1 MRTGLRRPL
10 EGLRTSRLENLEPL
24 TLERGGRP
32 DVRRDAAAL
41 VSAVLPLLHEA
52 GNPYFDWFFGDPAA
66 ARSTLG
72 AWMMRSSSEVALER
86 IVVASSR
93 DEVVGAFLA
102 LGGAELV
109 HARQVDVLAL
119 VNEASRDP
127 SARAELVERIAATKI
142 LFARVAPRDWYLS
155 KVAVVDAHRARGLG
169 RALVEEYLAAG
180 LAAGF
185 RRFRLD
191 VSADNDQAVRIYRS
205 LGFRVEAD
213 RAAAGMRY
221 LAMTLDHP

>member
-1 MRTGLRRPL
+1 MRTVLRRPL
-10 EGLRTSRLENLEPL
+10 EGLRTSRLENLEP
-24 TLERGGRP
+24 
-32 DVRRDAAAL
+32 
-41 VSAVLPLLHEA
+41 
-52 GNPYFDWFFGDPAA
+52 
-66 ARSTLG
+66 
-72 AWMMRSSSEVALER
+72 
-86 IVVASSR
+86 
-93 DEVVGAFLA
+93 
-102 LGGAELV
+102 
-109 HARQVDVLAL
+109 
-119 VNEASRDP
+119 
-127 SARAELVERIAATKI
+127 
-142 LFARVAPRDWYLS
+142 VAPRDWYLS